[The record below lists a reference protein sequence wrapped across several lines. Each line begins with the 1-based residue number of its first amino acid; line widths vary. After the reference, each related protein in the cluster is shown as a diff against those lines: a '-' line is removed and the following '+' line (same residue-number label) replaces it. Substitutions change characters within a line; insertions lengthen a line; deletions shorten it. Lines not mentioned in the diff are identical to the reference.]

1 MKKLCK
7 FIALT
12 ALFLGLTTSIGQAKV
27 IWSFDV
33 DFKGHDILNVGNID
47 SSTSTTSSLDLES
60 TTEPSAPTA
69 GDVRVWAADST
80 THFKTNE
87 AKSTLSL
94 DPTDGGLGIVRTE
107 DELNLV
113 SNAYYDEASGNW
125 YRIDESKYSMRIKL
139 YTNATKMEVL
149 YASPGSGAIT
159 WSVGMNLFGAV
170 LYGSYI
176 KYIVTESQNTEPDI
190 DINSVTL
197 WEDTDD
203 NRWWLIWDKGGTQ
216 YKVGFEN

>member
-1 MKKLCK
+1 MMKKLGR
-7 FIALT
+7 FIVLGV
-12 ALFLGLTTSIGQAKV
+12 LFLGLTCTIGQAKV

-33 DFKGHDILNVGNID
+33 DFKGHNILNVGSID
-47 SSTSTTSSLDLES
+47 ASTSTTSSLDLEA

-113 SNAYYDEASGNW
+113 VNAYYDEASGNW
-125 YRIDESKYSMRIKL
+125 YRIDESKYATRIL
-139 YTNATKMEVL
+139 L
-149 YASPGSGAIT
+149 R
-159 WSVGMNLFGAV
+159 
-170 LYGSYI
+170 
-176 KYIVTESQNTEPDI
+176 
-190 DINSVTL
+190 
-197 WEDTDD
+197 TDD
-203 NRWWLIWDKGGTQ
+203 
-216 YKVGFEN
+216 